1 MKRVLPL
8 ISAIIFCSQA
18 FAQISITQ
26 ADYGQ
31 AGDSIVVGY
40 DQPSTS
46 ISVGGT
52 GSQTWD
58 FTGLSLNNINTLHF
72 EDPSNTYSGSEF
84 PDADLAIERLTETIF
99 FQSTSTEFVIDG
111 VAGDGFGLGVSVIAD
126 FEPNSTQV
134 EFPSTLNTTFV
145 DTAQFDSIVSCVELG
160 FGSICDSARLKRI
173 LIGTSVF
180 DAYGDISTPGGNY
193 TTVRQYFREDNK
205 DTLWTKIPF
214 IGWTLFYDSISVVHN
229 YRWMANG
236 EGWPVLSAIANSQ
249 NGLILD
255 AEYKV
260 DENVLGYVDVTQN
273 PNCTGDCN
281 GFATVAAVGGVPPY
295 TYAWPSS
302 AGSQTTATATALCA
316 GTYIVT
322 VTDNDT
328 GEYEVEVTLD
338 EPADISIAG
347 AVQGVSV
354 GGDGAIDA
362 NVSGGTGA
370 FTFAW
375 SGPDGY
381 TASTEDINDIEIG
394 DYTLIV
400 TDANGCSDTMV
411 FTVELTGL
419 TNLGSEGLKLYPNP
433 ATESIMLTSA
443 NILST
448 YRMTD
453 LLGNLVYS
461 GTSTKNTLE
470 LDVRQL
476 PEGVYLIEVETIKG
490 LHLQK
495 VTVQH

>member
-1 MKRVLPL
+1 MKTLLPTLLAL
-8 ISAIIFCSQA
+8 IASMGLS
-18 FAQISITQ
+18 AQITVTQ

-40 DQPSTS
+40 DQPSTA

-52 GSQTWD
+52 GLQTWD
-58 FTGLSLNNINTLHF
+58 FTSLSLNNINTLNF
-72 EDPSNTYSGSEF
+72 EDPANTYSGSEF
-84 PDADLAIERLTETIF
+84 PNSDLAIERANDTIF
-99 FQSTSTEFVIDG
+99 FQSTTSEFVIDG
-111 VAGDGFGLGVSVIAD
+111 VAGDGFGLGVSVTAD
-126 FEPNSTQV
+126 FDPNSTQV
-134 EFPSTLNTTFV
+134 EFPSTLNSTFV
-145 DTAQFDSIVSCVELG
+145 DTAEFDTTVSCVELG
-160 FGSICDSARLKRI
+160 FGSICDSARLRRI

-214 IGWTLFYDSISVVHN
+214 IGWTLFYDSVSVVHN

-236 EGWPVLSAIANSQ
+236 EDWPVLSVQADAQ
-249 NGLILD
+249 NGLIVD

-260 DENVLGYVDVTQN
+260 DENVLGYVNGTQN
-273 PNCTGDCN
+273 PLCNGDCN
-281 GFATVAAVGGVPPY
+281 GSATVAAVGGIPPY
-295 TYAWPSS
+295 SYAWPAA
-302 AGSQTTATATALCA
+302 AGSQSTATATNLCA
-316 GTYIVT
+316 GTYTVT

-328 GEYEVEVTLD
+328 GEYEVEVTLT
-338 EPADISIAG
+338 EPNVISIAG

-362 NVSGGTGA
+362 NVSGGTGT
-370 FTFAW
+370 FTYAW
-375 SGPDGY
+375 TGPDGF

-394 DYTLIV
+394 DYTLIA

-411 FTVELTGL
+411 FTVDLTGL
-419 TNLGSEGLKLYPNP
+419 TNLGSEGFKLYPNP
-433 ATESIMLTSA
+433 ASESITISST

-448 YRMTD
+448 YRLTD
-453 LLGNLVYS
+453 LRGNLIHS
-461 GTSTKNTLE
+461 GTSTKNTIE
-470 LDVRQL
+470 LDVRL
-476 PEGVYLIEVETIKG
+476 LAEGIYLVEVETIKG